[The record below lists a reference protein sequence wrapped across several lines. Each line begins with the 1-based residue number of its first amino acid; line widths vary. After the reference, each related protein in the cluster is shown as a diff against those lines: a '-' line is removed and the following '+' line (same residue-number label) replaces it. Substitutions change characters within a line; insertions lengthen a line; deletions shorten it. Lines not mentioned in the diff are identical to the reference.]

1 MWKQIIK
8 ARLFGHPIHLM
19 LVHFPT
25 ALFTAGFL
33 FDAGGMLLNEEQLF
47 SASLYVIFLGLA
59 GGLAAVVFGLID
71 YAKLSEKPD
80 QFRLASWHASIQFV
94 VLVIFGIIAGLKF
107 QSYPDLEAPDFLEM
121 GIMGAAVIAML
132 IGNYLGGELV
142 LKYRVGS
149 IEGEEKSSKTG

>member
-8 ARLFGHPIHLM
+8 GRLFGHPIHPM

-33 FDAGGMLLNEEQLF
+33 FDAGGMLLNEPKLF
-47 SASLYVIFLGLA
+47 AASLYVILLGLA

-71 YAKLSEKPD
+71 YIKLSEQPRK
-80 QFRLASWHASIQFV
+80 FRTASWHAGIQFT
-94 VLVIFGIIAGLKF
+94 VLMIFGIIAGVKF
-107 QSYPDLEAPDFLEM
+107 QVYPDWGSPSLLEVS
-121 GIMGAAVIAML
+121 IMGAAVIVML

-142 LKYRVGS
+142 ITHRIGIKDER
-149 IEGEEKSSKTG
+149 